1 MRRAAFVS
9 VAALCGLA
17 AAAEVS
23 VRDAFR
29 TAEVEVRAATADLLA
44 DLARGETTREEV
56 AEAVRIMASQT
67 AEPAEEYLFLQG
79 AFRLFVRAG
88 AYGRATDVLRRLQ
101 KREFP
106 AAALADL
113 VGRAL
118 EPVPRGTDV
127 GELESMWTALRE
139 EAAQIRRQAEARR
152 TDAAL
157 ARTRLPAFAVE
168 PGETLPDVLARI
180 RGELGRRGEPGFHA
194 LLRCRLALDGRPAFP
209 ALPATRMTGE
219 TLADILAR
227 CAALGGYE
235 TRTRG
240 AFRFFTRAAPNRTPC
255 SASAPWADDAGETA
269 RRLKRVRIGFVAF
282 GGDETVDAAVERLL
296 TTVRDLG
303 GHADPVDCD
312 VVLWAPPDGRF
323 PPVRTARA
331 SDTTLYDALD
341 LAATAAG
348 YVLEVRGACLVLRPD
363 AKGTVP

>member
-1 MRRAAFVS
+1 MRNVGRVCALL
-9 VAALCGLA
+9 LCGWS
-17 AAAEVS
+17 AAAEMPA
-23 VRDAFR
+23 REAFR
-29 TAEVEVRAATADLLA
+29 RAEPEVRAATAGLLA

-88 AYGRATDVLRRLQ
+88 AYGRAADVLRRLR

-106 AAALADL
+106 AMALADL
-113 VGRAL
+113 AGHAL

-127 GELESMWTALRE
+127 GELESMWTALRD
-139 EAAQIRRQAEARR
+139 EAAQVRRLAEERR

-168 PGETLPDVLARI
+168 PGETLPDVLARL
-180 RGELGRRGEPGFHA
+180 RGELSRRGEPGFHA
-194 LLRCRLALDGRPAFP
+194 LLRCRLAPDGRAAFP
-209 ALPATRMTGE
+209 ALPATRMTDE
-219 TLADILAR
+219 SLADILAR

-240 AFRFFTRAAPNRTPC
+240 ALRFFTCPAPNHAPS

-282 GGDETVDAAVERLL
+282 GGDETVDVAVERLL
-296 TTVRDLG
+296 TTVRDFG
-303 GHADPVDCD
+303 GRTDPVACD

-323 PPVRTARA
+323 PPVSTVRA

-341 LAATAAG
+341 LAAASAG
-348 YVLEVRGACLVLRPD
+348 YVLDVRGACLVLRPG
-363 AKGTVP
+363 AAGTVP